1 MCVDLLRTCADR
13 ARGSSPAFLFKLR
26 DLVLDAEN
34 NLDSKLAQVIR
45 QLAAKATLHPG
56 SAAPPVLTHLANG
69 TFTVSVDKSTFV
81 STFEDA
87 LLKLEKLT
95 PHQVW
100 CLKSH

>member
-1 MCVDLLRTCADR
+1 MLRTCADR

-34 NLDSKLAQVIR
+34 NLDSKLAQAIR
-45 QLAAKATLHPG
+45 QLAEKATLQPG
-56 SAAPPVLTHLANG
+56 SAAPPVLTHLVNSNFTG
-69 TFTVSVDKSTFV
+69 KFTVSVDKSTFV

-95 PHQVW
+95 PHQVR
-100 CLKSH
+100 CLESH